1 MTETTIKTLQQWSG
15 SEENAFL
22 RSVSLVLAG
31 HYCGGQVRVP
41 FAGALKAPDS
51 ANISGWLPQ
60 DNLIQGLST
69 IQGVTQYI
77 SPGLGASDAYPI
89 PLRMFNTPSIT
100 ILTLTSVLKF

>member
-1 MTETTIKTLQQWSG
+1 MVRQRGELPFCAACRWCWPGTTAAARCACPL
-15 SEENAFL
+15 
-22 RSVSLVLAG
+22 
-31 HYCGGQVRVP
+31 P
-41 FAGALKAPDS
+41 GALKAPDS
-51 ANISGWLPQ
+51 ANISGWFPQ

-77 SPGLGASDAYPI
+77 SPGLGVSDAYPI